1 MKVSRALMTV
11 WDKAGLI
18 DLGKGLAA
26 LKVEILATGGTAKAL
41 EDAGVKVVRTEALT
55 GFAELLDGRVKTL
68 HPAIHA
74 GILARRELPDHMQQL
89 KKAGFGPIDLVVVNL
104 YPFEATVAKPGVTLG
119 EAIEQIDIGGVTLI
133 RSAAKNH
140 NSVAIATDPA
150 DYHGLLDEMRRGG
163 GTISEGTCQRLAVK
177 AFTTTASYD
186 AAISRFLDSRYAG
199 TGNGDRF
206 PERLVLSYRRKQS
219 LRYGEN
225 PHQAAAIYVEQP
237 EVPCSLASAELLWG
251 KELSHNNYLDFDS
264 AIELAKEFG
273 EPACSVVKHRNA
285 CGCASARTL
294 VKAIEKAAMADS
306 LSAFGG
312 IVAVNHPVD
321 IDAASAVMK
330 VLKVIKRFDGIA
342 APDFTPDALAL
353 LKEKKNLIIVKT
365 GPVTSRLT
373 CHPVVRSVSGGLLVQ
388 ERDTHHLTPDM
399 LKVATK
405 RAPTKK
411 EEEDLLFAWKVVKH
425 LVSNAI
431 VLAKDRA
438 TTGVG
443 SGNVNRVGSVIT
455 AVRVAGE
462 NAKGSVMASDAFF
475 PFPDGIEEAARAGVT
490 AVIQPGGSMRDD
502 ESIKACDA
510 HGMAMY
516 LTGVRHFKH

>member
-1 MKVSRALMTV
+1 MKMERALVTV
-11 WDKAGLI
+11 SDKTGLVE
-18 DLGKGLAA
+18 LGKGLAA

-41 EDAGVKVVRTEALT
+41 EAGGVKVVRTETLT

-74 GILARRELPDHMQQL
+74 GILARRDLPDHAAQM
-89 KKAGFGPIDLVVVNL
+89 KKAGFGQIDLVVVNL
-104 YPFEATVAKPGVTLG
+104 YPFEKTVAKPGVKLE
-119 EAIEQIDIGGVTLI
+119 EAIEQIDIGGVALI

-140 NSVAIATDPA
+140 ASVAVVTDPS
-150 DYHGLLDEMRRGG
+150 DYPALLEELRKTGG
-163 GTISEGTCQRLAVK
+163 EVSEVTRQRLAAR
-177 AFTTTASYD
+177 AFAATAAYD
-186 AAISRFLDSRYAG
+186 SAIARFLDSRYAG
-199 TGNGDRF
+199 AGNGDRF
-206 PERLVLSYRRKQS
+206 PERLVLSYRRKQA

-225 PHQAAAIYVEQP
+225 PHQAAAVYVEQP

-251 KELSHNNYLDFDS
+251 KDLSHNNYLDFDS

-321 IDAASAVMK
+321 IEAASAVMK
-330 VLKVIKRFDGIA
+330 VLKVIRRFDGIA

-365 GPVTSRLT
+365 GPVTSRLPR
-373 CHPVVRSVSGGLLVQ
+373 HPLVRSVSGGLLVQ
-388 ERDTHHLTPDM
+388 ERDAHHLTPDM

-490 AVIQPGGSMRDD
+490 AVIQPGGSMRDE

-510 HGMAMY
+510 HGMAMFM
-516 LTGVRHFKH
+516 TGVRHFKH

>member
-1 MKVSRALMTV
+1 MKVARALMTV
-11 WDKAGLI
+11 WDKAGL
-18 DLGKGLAA
+18 LELARGLAG
-26 LKVEILATGGTAKAL
+26 LKIEILATGGTAKAL
-41 EDAGVKVVRTEALT
+41 EDAGIKVVRTEALT

-74 GILARRELPDHMQQL
+74 GILARRELPDHMEQL

-104 YPFEATVAKPGVTLG
+104 YPFEATVAKPGVTLP

-140 NSVAIATDPA
+140 DSVAIVTDPS
-150 DYHGLLDEMRRGG
+150 DYRALLEEMRRDGG
-163 GTISEGTCQRLAVK
+163 AVSAGTRQRLAAK

-186 AAISRFLDSRYAG
+186 SAISRFLDSRYAG
-199 TGNGDRF
+199 AGDGDPF
-206 PERLVLSYRRKQS
+206 PERLVLSYRKKHS

-237 EVPCSLASAELLWG
+237 QVPCSLASAELMAG

-264 AIELAKEFG
+264 AVELVKEFA
-273 EPACSVVKHRNA
+273 EPACAVIKHRNA
-285 CGCASARTL
+285 CGCSSARSL
-294 VKAIEKAAMADS
+294 AKAAVNAAMADP

-312 IVAVNHPVD
+312 IVAVNQPVD
-321 IDAASAVMK
+321 LEVAGAVMK
-330 VLKVIKRFDGIA
+330 VLKEIKRFDGIA
-342 APDFTPDALAL
+342 APDFSPDALAL
-353 LKEKKNLIIVKT
+353 LKERKNLIIVRT
-365 GPVTSRLT
+365 GPVTSRLPG
-373 CHPVVRSVSGGLLVQ
+373 HPVIRSISGGLLVQ
-388 ERDTHHLTPDM
+388 ERDAHHLTPDQ
-399 LKVATK
+399 LKVVTK
-405 RAPTKK
+405 RAPSKK

-431 VLAKDRA
+431 VLARDRT

-443 SGNVNRVGSVIT
+443 SGNVNRVGSVVT

-462 NAKGSVMASDAFF
+462 RAKGSVMASDAFF

-490 AVIQPGGSMRDD
+490 AVIQPGGSMRD
-502 ESIKACDA
+502 EEVVKACDSG
-510 HGMAMY
+510 GMAM
-516 LTGVRHFKH
+516 LVTGVRHFKH

>member
-1 MKVSRALMTV
+1 MKVTRALMTV

-18 DLGKGLAA
+18 ELARGLAA

-41 EDAGVKVVRTEALT
+41 EDAGIKVVRTEALT

-74 GILARRELPDHMQQL
+74 GILARRELPDHMDQL

-104 YPFEATVAKPGVTLG
+104 YPFEATIARPGVTLG

-150 DYHGLLDEMRRGG
+150 DYRTILDEMRRDG
-163 GTISEGTCQRLAVK
+163 GTISGGTCQRLAAK

-186 AAISRFLDSRYAG
+186 SAIGRFLDSRYAG
-199 TGNGDRF
+199 AGNGDRF
-206 PERLVLSYRRKQS
+206 PGRLVVSYRRKQV

-264 AIELAKEFG
+264 AIELVKEFG
-273 EPACSVVKHRNA
+273 EPACAVIKHRNA

-294 VKAIEKAAMADS
+294 VKAIQNAAMADA

-321 IDAASAVMK
+321 IDAAGAVMK
-330 VLKVIKRFDGIA
+330 VLKEIKRFDGIA

-353 LKEKKNLIIVKT
+353 LKEKKNLIILKT
-365 GPVTSRLT
+365 GPTTSRLPR
-373 CHPVVRSVSGGLLVQ
+373 HPVVRSVSGGLLVQ
-388 ERDTHHLTPDM
+388 ERDAHHLTPDQ
-399 LKVATK
+399 LKVVTK

-411 EEEDLLFAWKVVKH
+411 EEEDLLFAWKVAKH

-443 SGNVNRVGSVIT
+443 SGNVNRVGSVIN

-462 NAKGSVMASDAFF
+462 GAKGSVMASDAFF

-490 AVIQPGGSMRDD
+490 AVIQPGGSLRDE
-502 ESIKACDA
+502 ESVKACDA
-510 HGMAMY
+510 HGMAM
-516 LTGVRHFKH
+516 LVTGVRHFKH